1 MQLKKFMEQHYNGL
15 ALSPD
20 FYHTWGTGIH
30 VELGNDN
37 SKNYDELNMPKFH
50 IEYKQ
55 VSEIVNLLFKK
66 TDDVIVVVNSYPD
79 ETKNTVHPNFFQ
91 RYVKNQKKKYSL
103 HLQEY
108 MWQFDE
114 DKVLVQQM
122 ELYCKVLDLKLEL
135 LLKTC
140 IHEDF
145 STQNPRLKRKHS
157 LYAPDVFLVNISTNC
172 IFHVYDDRGCEI
184 LNTDIEFHKELLDY
198 FKEWEIQSKP

>member
-1 MQLKKFMEQHYNGL
+1 MQLKKFMEEHYNGL

-20 FYHTWGTGIH
+20 FYHNWDTGIH

-37 SKNYDELNMPKFH
+37 HQNYDKNYLPRFH

-55 VSEIVNLLFKK
+55 VSEIVGLLFKK

-79 ETKNTVHPNFFQ
+79 ETKNTVNPNFFK

-103 HLQEY
+103 LLQEY
-108 MWQFDE
+108 TWLFDE
-114 DKVLVQQM
+114 DKISVQQM

-145 STQNPRLKRKHS
+145 LSQNPRLKRKHS
-157 LYAPDVFLVNISTNC
+157 IYAPDVFLVNTNTKC
-172 IFHVYDDRGCEI
+172 IFHLYDDNGCEI
-184 LNTDIEFHKELLDY
+184 LNTDMEFHADLLDY
-198 FKEWEIQSKP
+198 FKEWNTQSKP